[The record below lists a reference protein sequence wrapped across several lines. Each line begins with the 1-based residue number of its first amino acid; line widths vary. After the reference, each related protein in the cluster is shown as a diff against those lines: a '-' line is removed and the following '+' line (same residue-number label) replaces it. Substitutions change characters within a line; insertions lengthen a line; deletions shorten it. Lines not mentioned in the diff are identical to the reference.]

1 MPGQSQQCAY
11 GQQSCTVCNSSC
23 QSVAGQVVGYCGDG
37 IKQAQEECDG
47 QAQCPSRWAPTFPN
61 LVSVTQVDAGDYF
74 TCARLNTGSLRCW
87 GWNFRGQLG
96 DGTYDSAETPQV
108 VQNLVDA
115 AFISTFGAL
124 SCAVRTNG
132 LAMCWGVNLDQ
143 QVGNQSSADDIAS
156 PVTVTGLTSVEMI
169 SASTLNTCALLQS
182 GEVKCW
188 GANHYGQ
195 LGNGTTTDSA
205 TPVSVLNL

>member
-1 MPGQSQQCAY
+1 M
-11 GQQSCTVCNSSC
+11 
-23 QSVAGQVVGYCGDG
+23 
-37 IKQAQEECDG
+37 
-47 QAQCPSRWAPTFPN
+47 
-61 LVSVTQVDAGDYF
+61 
-74 TCARLNTGSLRCW
+74 
-87 GWNFRGQLG
+87 
-96 DGTYDSAETPQV
+96 

-132 LAMCWGVNLDQ
+132 LAVCWGVNLDQ

-188 GANHYGQ
+188 GANRYGQ
-195 LGNGTTTDSA
+195 LGDGTTTDSA
-205 TPVSVLNL
+205 TPVNVLNL